1 MTDERPAS
9 DGPPGPDPASAQ
21 AGRPK
26 RGRRFLT
33 TGDMA
38 RLSNSTVRTVR
49 FYEETGVLEPAERS
63 EGGHRLFHESELD
76 KLLFVTDLR
85 SAGLSLDEIKAML
98 AAKGGSTSGAQAAG
112 EVIAILQQNIATMRE
127 KIATLTRLQ
136 DDFARAAAL
145 LDGCR
150 ACHDDP
156 HFPASCG
163 GCSVMAEANCA
174 ALPRAV
180 RVLWNVGGGGPEA
193 GEGPACLAPPGPGG
207 ERSLPLAGRGPA
219 GGA

>member
-1 MTDERPAS
+1 
-9 DGPPGPDPASAQ
+9 
-21 AGRPK
+21 
-26 RGRRFLT
+26 
-33 TGDMA
+33 MA

-85 SAGLSLDEIKAML
+85 AAGLSLDEIKAML
-98 AAKGGSTSGAQAAG
+98 AAKSGSPSGAEAAG
-112 EVIAILQQNIATMRE
+112 EVIAILQQNIQAMRE

-156 HFPASCG
+156 HFPAACG
-163 GCSVMAEANCA
+163 DCSVMAEPHCER
-174 ALPRAV
+174 LPRAV
-180 RVLWNVGGGGPEA
+180 RVLWNVGGGA
-193 GEGPACLAPPGPGG
+193 GPAEACEAPALGAPAGAPAG
-207 ERSLPLAGRGPA
+207 ERSLPLARKGQP

>member
-1 MTDERPAS
+1 
-9 DGPPGPDPASAQ
+9 
-21 AGRPK
+21 
-26 RGRRFLT
+26 
-33 TGDMA
+33 MA

-49 FYEETGVLEPAERS
+49 FYEETGVLQPAERS

-85 SAGLSLDEIKAML
+85 AAGLSLDEIKAML
-98 AAKGGSTSGAQAAG
+98 AAKNGSSSGARAAG
-112 EVIAILQQNIATMRE
+112 EVIAILQQNIQAMRE

-136 DDFARAAAL
+136 DDFVRAAAL

-150 ACHDDP
+150 ACHADP

-163 GCSVMAEANCA
+163 DCSVMADASVAAEAGCA

-180 RVLWNVGGGGPEA
+180 RVLWNVGGLSAAPEPVDA
-193 GEGPACLAPPGPGG
+193 PPLGPAPAGG

>member
-1 MTDERPAS
+1 
-9 DGPPGPDPASAQ
+9 
-21 AGRPK
+21 
-26 RGRRFLT
+26 
-33 TGDMA
+33 MA

-85 SAGLSLDEIKAML
+85 AAGLSLDEIKAML
-98 AAKGGSTSGAQAAG
+98 AAKSGSPSGAEAAG
-112 EVIAILQQNIATMRE
+112 EVIAILQQNIQSMRE

-150 ACHDDP
+150 ACHNDP
-156 HFPASCG
+156 HFPTSCG
-163 GCSVMAEANCA
+163 DCSVMSEAHCER
-174 ALPRAV
+174 LPRAV
-180 RVLWNVGGGGPEA
+180 RVLWNVGGA
-193 GEGPACLAPPGPGG
+193 GPAEAFEPAAPLGPAPMPPGG
-207 ERSLPLAGRGPA
+207 ERSLPLARKGQP

>member
-1 MTDERPAS
+1 MAEEPPAS
-9 DGPPGPDPASAQ
+9 AGPPGPDAAPAA
-21 AGRPK
+21 ARPK
-26 RGRRFLT
+26 RGRRYLT

-49 FYEETGVLEPAERS
+49 FYEETGVLQPAERS

-85 SAGLSLDEIKAML
+85 AAGLSLDEIKAML
-98 AAKGGSTSGAQAAG
+98 AAKGGSPSGAGAAG
-112 EVIAILQQNIATMRE
+112 EVIAILQQNIQSMRE

-150 ACHDDP
+150 ACHNDP

-163 GCSVMAEANCA
+163 DCSVMSEAHCER
-174 ALPRAV
+174 LPRAV
-180 RVLWNVGGGGPEA
+180 RVLWNVGGGGPAEA
-193 GEGPACLAPPGPGG
+193 LEPPAPAPAPPGG
-207 ERSLPLAGRGPA
+207 ERSLLLARKGQP